1 MYARAFE
8 LAGSDEIGKI
18 MPHLLGA
25 EFAAPQGRVRIDPV
39 NHHMA
44 LYPRVGR
51 ANADGQFSILRE
63 SKLAVP
69 PDPYMTGQTL
79 GNWVTNLSTRGN

>member
-1 MYARAFE
+1 MDK
-8 LAGSDEIGKI
+8 AGSDDIATI

-25 EFAAPQGRVRIDPV
+25 EFDAPQGRVRIDRI

-51 ANADGQFSILRE
+51 AQDNGQFSILRE
-63 SKLAVP
+63 SLQAVP
-69 PDPYMTGQTL
+69 PDPYMTSQSL
-79 GNWVTNLSTRGN
+79 GDWVTKLSTREF